1 MGRLPRPLLAAL
13 LAFGLVAATAACGG
27 DDGGSDTSASDG
39 STSEAT
45 SPTSPDDRPD
55 CTAAPLAERAAAV
68 LIVGIDDDTTAD
80 GALAREVTSIGVGGV
95 EVRQPNV
102 VDAAQ
107 LRALVDGLRA
117 QSARKLLVA
126 ADEEGG
132 RVSRLRSVLGST
144 ASART
149 LGNQPLDAIRAEAA
163 RRGQA
168 MREVGIDLVLGPVA
182 DADGGPANGSIGDRS
197 FSADIVTAGERAGAF
212 AAGLTDAGM
221 LSSVKHFPGQ
231 GGVADDSHAGTVTS
245 PYTAAQV
252 EDAARAFLP
261 AVEAGAGAVMMS
273 HVTYEA
279 VGPLPASV
287 EPAMYELLRSL
298 GFDGVAMTDALGMG
312 AIVQRWPIPQA
323 AVVALTAGADVVL
336 VNQGQEAVG
345 MRDAIVA
352 AVTDGSLPEARLDE
366 AVGRVLRWRGE
377 DPASMVCPN

>member
-1 MGRLPRPLLAAL
+1 MGRLPRPRLAAL
-13 LAFGLVAATAACGG
+13 LAVGLLTAATACGGG
-27 DDGGSDTSASDG
+27 DDGDEAGRAPG
-39 STSEAT
+39 STEAT
-45 SPTSPDDRPD
+45 TPSSTAPA

-80 GALAREVTSIGVGGV
+80 GALAREVTALGVGGI

-107 LRALVDGLRA
+107 LRALVEGLRA
-117 QSARKLLVA
+117 QSARTLVVA

-132 RVSRLRSVLGST
+132 RVSRLRSVIGST

-168 MREVGIDLVLGPVA
+168 MKELGIDLVLGPVA
-182 DADGGPANGSIGDRS
+182 DADGGPANGSIGDRA
-197 FSADIVTAGERAGAF
+197 FAGDIAAAGERAGAF
-212 AAGLTDAGM
+212 AAGLTDAGV
-221 LSSVKHFPGQ
+221 LATVKHFPGQ
-231 GGVADDSHAGTVTS
+231 GGVADDSHAGTVAS

-252 EDAARAFLP
+252 EEAARAFLP
-261 AVEAGAGAVMMS
+261 AIEAGAGAVMVS
-273 HVTYEA
+273 HITYEA

-312 AIVQRWPIPQA
+312 AIVQRWPTPEA
-323 AVVALTAGADVVL
+323 TVVALRAGADVVL

-352 AVTDGSLPEARLDE
+352 AVTDGTLPEARLDE
-366 AVGRVLRWRGE
+366 AVGRVLRWRGD
-377 DPASMVCPN
+377 DPASMVCP